1 MFNFLNFCRDLAFI
15 LHIHLVLD
23 CKQLNQLQ
31 IYRINEACKS
41 DLGYKQ
47 DLGML
52 GNRKIVQ
59 VGSRSSLIKMCYLLL
74 FQYLN
79 LHAKNN
85 VLTPY
90 IFAIKSQDSKS
101 QQIMSSLPSN
111 WRKDNLVFSASIWW
125 QWSLDSQH
133 NLLHESSS

>member
-1 MFNFLNFCRDLAFI
+1 
-15 LHIHLVLD
+15 
-23 CKQLNQLQ
+23 
-31 IYRINEACKS
+31 
-41 DLGYKQ
+41 
-47 DLGML
+47 ML

-125 QWSLDSQH
+125 QWSLDS
-133 NLLHESSS
+133 